1 VTPELLTALE
11 ALLQIDP
18 EHLPQAI
25 ECIHQVTKVHS
36 DLPQVACFDTGFHHT
51 MPPVART
58 FAIPRRLS
66 QDGIVHFGFHGLSY
80 EYVTQRLRELE
91 GPAASGRV
99 ILAHL
104 GNGASMAA
112 LRDGQSIDTTMGFTP
127 MGGLVMGTRSGDL
140 DPGLVLYLLRHER
153 LTPEQASQLFSTK
166 SGLLGVS
173 ETSQDMRDLLERE
186 STDPRAA
193 LAIDIFCY
201 QAAKTIGAYTAALGG
216 LDLLAFTAGIGER
229 AAPVR
234 ERICARLG
242 FLGLELDPERNQ
254 SNDRVISRDGSRVT
268 VRVVK
273 TNEELMIARHA
284 NRLVT

>member
-1 VTPELLTALE
+1 VSESQCRRVLTVNAGSSSLKTSVYLMRAADERRLLRLEASRIGSSKSWLHVLGPDGDRLFDGEQPFPDFGTALDAALRWIDRSDQRLSPDVVAHRVVHGGSRYWEPTRVTPELLTALE
-11 ALLQIDP
+11 ALLPIDP

-58 FAIPRRLS
+58 FSIPRRLS

-99 ILAHL
+99 IVAHL

-153 LTPEQASQLFSTK
+153 LTPEQASQ
-166 SGLLGVS
+166 
-173 ETSQDMRDLLERE
+173 
-186 STDPRAA
+186 
-193 LAIDIFCY
+193 
-201 QAAKTIGAYTAALGG
+201 
-216 LDLLAFTAGIGER
+216 
-229 AAPVR
+229 
-234 ERICARLG
+234 
-242 FLGLELDPERNQ
+242 
-254 SNDRVISRDGSRVT
+254 
-268 VRVVK
+268 
-273 TNEELMIARHA
+273 
-284 NRLVT
+284 